1 MVQNGKRK
9 RKAAEKHDA
18 VYEAAASESDLMEEA
33 KAKLLLYINSESVQK
48 ALKSVPS
55 GKDGKKAKKQTETD
69 VKKAQ
74 GEVDSYNRSRW
85 GMNFAVTMVDENGTE
100 VLCPPVFW
108 KWHSTNESKSNSSES
123 SSKKSEE

>member
-1 MVQNGKRK
+1 M
-9 RKAAEKHDA
+9 
-18 VYEAAASESDLMEEA
+18 
-33 KAKLLLYINSESVQK
+33 
-48 ALKSVPS
+48 KSVPS
-55 GKDGKKAKKQTETD
+55 GKDGKKAKKQTETN
-69 VKKAQ
+69 VKNAQ